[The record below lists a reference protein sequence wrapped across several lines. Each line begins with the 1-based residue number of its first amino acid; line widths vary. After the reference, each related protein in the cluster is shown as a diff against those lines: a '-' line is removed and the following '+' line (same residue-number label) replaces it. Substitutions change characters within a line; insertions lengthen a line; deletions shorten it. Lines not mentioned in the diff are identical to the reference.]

1 MRVRVLAGR
10 TVARHYGSGLYEG
23 AWHVHGGLLG
33 RGGQCHCPLPGD
45 VRGVPAHIIRIRG
58 RGRCAAMCRDALRV
72 EPSDI
77 HDIYISITVLV
88 IVGVTRD
95 DALACVPS

>member
-1 MRVRVLAGR
+1 
-10 TVARHYGSGLYEG
+10 
-23 AWHVHGGLLG
+23 
-33 RGGQCHCPLPGD
+33 
-45 VRGVPAHIIRIRG
+45 
-58 RGRCAAMCRDALRV
+58 MCRDALRV

-88 IVGVTRD
+88 IVGITRD